1 MIYKVFNYEGVHV
14 TPSGIITI
22 GKIFFDEQQAK
33 DYAKTLK
40 NAYIEKIEF

>member
-1 MIYKVFNYEGVHV
+1 MYKVFNYEGVHC
-14 TPSGIITI
+14 TPSGMVTI

-33 DYAKTLK
+33 EYAKTLK